1 MGQFWPIE
9 KITPKSSLLSLTI
22 LYFKEMFKQ
31 VQDCVMDLVGKI
43 NNKIVNNDAKMD
55 QNSSK
60 KQNGLKKKVKT
71 K

>member
-1 MGQFWPIE
+1 MI
-9 KITPKSSLLSLTI
+9 IIPKLDQIKLLDIFS
-22 LYFKEMFKQ
+22 FM
-31 VQDCVMDLVGKI
+31 GKI
-43 NNKIVNNDAKMD
+43 KNKIVSNDAKMD

>member
-1 MGQFWPIE
+1 M
-9 KITPKSSLLSLTI
+9 
-22 LYFKEMFKQ
+22 YDFKEMFKQ
-31 VQDCVMDLVGKI
+31 VQDCLMNFVGKI
-43 NNKIVNNDAKMD
+43 NNKIVSNDAKMD

>member
-1 MGQFWPIE
+1 M
-9 KITPKSSLLSLTI
+9 
-22 LYFKEMFKQ
+22 YDFKEMFKQ

-60 KQNGLKKKVKT
+60 KQNGLKKNFKT